1 MAQIESMILCDTNII
16 IEAFKGNSATINEL
30 ENIGLENIALSV
42 ITEMELYFGA
52 LNKRELKE
60 IKKHLKSLQVLHINP
75 EISQASVDLIE
86 KYSKS
91 HRLQI
96 PDAIIAATSMV
107 NKVELLTY
115 NIKDF
120 KYIQGLRLYQ

>member
-1 MAQIESMILCDTNII
+1 MRNNRD
-16 IEAFKGNSATINEL
+16 G
-30 ENIGLENIALSV
+30 V
-42 ITEMELYFGA
+42 VFGA

-107 NKVELLTY
+107 NNVELLTY

-120 KYIQGLRLYQ
+120 KYIQDLRLYH